1 MYTPSKRALTVLA
14 TSAVFFAL
22 AACDQSS
29 PPTVGQK
36 VDKAIEQTQQAATEA
51 KRDVQSIAAKATKE
65 TAEVATDVTI
75 TAKVKT
81 ALAVDS
87 QLSALDINVDTVKG
101 VVSLWGRAPSEEA
114 VKRATTLTKGVEG
127 VTEVKN
133 QLTVVAKN

>member
-1 MYTPSKRALTVLA
+1 MNTPTLPRGVARLDHLGVIRAHGPEAAKFLQGQLTQDFVLLS
-14 TSAVFFAL
+14 T
-22 AACDQSS
+22 
-29 PPTVGQK
+29 
-36 VDKAIEQTQQAATEA
+36 TEA